1 VRSAHDLIRLAS
13 VGALTFCIA
22 VPLVIVV
29 LYATTHSVWHL
40 FPEAAAAT
48 ALYLPLYVHHVRY
61 GLRGERPRFLL
72 LTLGAMVVVI
82 VGFTPLL
89 GAEWFYAYSA
99 IVASVLVTTPP
110 RFSFPAAAC
119 TLAAVGI
126 WAAELRN
133 DSGIH
138 IFGGGLAAYFPFA
151 VADRAAAVF
160 VLVWLVGAL
169 RRVQLARTAL
179 AEAALGAERSRIDIE
194 LSESVVFELEQV
206 IMKGVHAEDA
216 ARRGST
222 KVEEELASL
231 VVGSR
236 LALANARRIIRQYK
250 IVSPAAELE
259 KATLLLRSAG
269 IEATIVIAD
278 SDLPLTLDESLRSAL
293 QAAVARL
300 LSEDVAG
307 PVVIQ
312 LGRVSGQFQ
321 LEIVGPSKDE
331 PAS

>member
-1 VRSAHDLIRLAS
+1 
-13 VGALTFCIA
+13 
-22 VPLVIVV
+22 VV

-72 LTLGAMVVVI
+72 LTLGAMAGVI
-82 VGFTPLL
+82 VGFTPVL

-216 ARRGST
+216 ARRGSP